1 MRVIHSVSLPK
12 AFQTTVSNG
21 HTSTTTADVPKAK
34 GGEGQGFGAH
44 ELLEAALAACL
55 NMTIRM
61 TASKNAMVLHRVE
74 TQVRL
79 DQSVSGH
86 TQFVYSIDLDG
97 ELDDAQRT
105 LLFEAASRC
114 AVVNTLTGHLSV
126 CEKARASEES

>member
-12 AFQTTVSNG
+12 AFQTIVSNG
-21 HTSTTTADVPKAK
+21 HASTTADVPQAK

-61 TASKNAMVLHRVE
+61 TASKNAMLLHRVE
-74 TQVRL
+74 TRVRL

-97 ELDDAQRT
+97 ELDHPQRT
-105 LLFEAASRC
+105 FLLEAASRC
-114 AVVNTLTGHLSV
+114 AVVNTLTGQLSV
-126 CEKARASEES
+126 RVEASASEKL